1 MKKRYLFLAIGLCFL
16 VLAGGCKKR
25 NPLDDQTPGNTADN
39 GTEAEQAPV
48 REEYKASDYVTL
60 GQYKGVKVTV
70 ERIKVTDGIV
80 DMAINDHLKTNATV
94 EEVTDR
100 AVKSGDTV
108 NIDYEGLKD
117 GVAFEGGT
125 AKGFDL
131 VIGSGQ
137 FIPGFEDGLIGAN
150 IGDKLSLDIT
160 FPQDYKNSPELAGQP
175 VVFNVTINS
184 ISESK
189 IPELTEDY
197 VKENTEYESI
207 QAFKDATR
215 VQLQDISDQ
224 NFENAKMN
232 NVLQAIVE
240 SSTYSSVPQSLLD
253 YYAYSY
259 RKYNEQMAQYNFGAS
274 LDDYLAYVNMTK
286 EDFEKVVSKVAEGQA
301 KAEIAEKAIADAE
314 DIKIS
319 EAEYKEL
326 LPKYMSDRGVDTE
339 ENLLKYETKKQT
351 KENMRMQKAL
361 DLIVGSAEVTE
372 KITDETTDDA
382 AVEDIITEEAGAD
395 NAAGE

>member
-1 MKKRYLFLAIGLCFL
+1 MKKRYLFLVISLCL
-16 VLAGGCKKR
+16 LALAGGCKKR
-25 NPLDDQTPGNTADN
+25 NTIDDLTPSDTSTDGI
-39 GTEAEQAPV
+39 PV

-60 GQYKGVKVTV
+60 GQYKGIEVTV

-80 DMAINDHLKTNATV
+80 DMAINDNLKSSATL

-100 AVKSGDTV
+100 PVKSGDTV

-117 GVAFEGGT
+117 GVAFDGGT
-125 AKGFDL
+125 ATGSDL

-137 FIPGFEDGLIGAN
+137 FIPGFEEGLIGAN
-150 IGDKLSLDIT
+150 IGDKLSLDVT

-197 VKENTEYESI
+197 VKENTEFESI
-207 QAFKDATR
+207 QAFKDATKA
-215 VQLQDISDQ
+215 QLQEISDE

-240 SSTYSSVPQSLLD
+240 SSTFSSVPQSLLD

-259 RKYNEQMAQYNFGAS
+259 RKYNEQMAQYQFGAS
-274 LDDYLAYVNMTK
+274 LDDYLTYVGMTK
-286 EDFEKVVSKVAEGQA
+286 EDFEEIVSKVAEGQA

-314 DIKIS
+314 GIKIS

-361 DLIVGSAEVTE
+361 DYIVGMANITE
-372 KITDETTDDA
+372 KITDETTGNAD
-382 AVEDIITEEAGAD
+382 VEDIITEETDAENAD
-395 NAAGE
+395 GE